1 MIRNKTHQAQFL
13 YLTSVYTYVDIHQF
27 ISLCHTA
34 YPHLCISNVVC
45 ANVPGT
51 CTMIPTDRS
60 SLGLQLVSVRKTA
73 QAARALG
80 TGITRPG
87 QRKGWTRGT
96 CCWGADFGDRCHF
109 SNLTRVKIERR
120 QAVSWCDSAAVA
132 EHRAAVAAALRL
144 RENHAGMSR
153 GRRHPLRAAQS
164 RAALPQGRRQRPG
177 PCPCGAETA
186 GCERQ
191 RRHVRCGQAS
201 AQPLAPCLL
210 RAAGPRVPGPA
221 PAPHGSEAQ
230 QGRGAPG
237 GM

>member
-1 MIRNKTHQAQFL
+1 MHDDPHRPKLPRPTAHFSLQNCTGSLSFGNGNNPARPEER
-13 YLTSVYTYVDIHQF
+13 VD
-27 ISLCHTA
+27 
-34 YPHLCISNVVC
+34 
-45 ANVPGT
+45 
-51 CTMIPTDRS
+51 
-60 SLGLQLVSVRKTA
+60 
-73 QAARALG
+73 
-80 TGITRPG
+80 TRDVLL
-87 QRKGWTRGT
+87 
-96 CCWGADFGDRCHF
+96 GADFGDRCHF

-120 QAVSWCDSAAVA
+120 QAVSWCDSTAVA

-144 RENHAGMSR
+144 RENHAGMRR

-177 PCPCGAETA
+177 PCPCGAETT
-186 GCERQ
+186 GCEGQ